1 MSDFESEPAAPK
13 RRGRPFAPGNPGRPK
28 GARNQITV
36 LAEGLLNAEVEAV
49 VRSVIEA
56 AKAGD
61 MTAARIIL
69 DRVVPVPKGR
79 PVRFELPTSVAPSG
93 LAEALAAVL
102 AAVAQGELTP
112 EEGTTVAALLETHCK
127 AIEIAEFDRR
137 LTALEAKRPAK
148 R

>member
-1 MSDFESEPAAPK
+1 MSDFESESQAPK

-36 LAEGLLNAEVEAV
+36 LTEGLLNEDVEAV

-69 DRVVPVPKGR
+69 DRVLPVRKGR
-79 PVRFELPTSVAPSG
+79 PVRFELPTGEGPSE
-93 LAEALAAVL
+93 LAEALSAVL
-102 AAVAQGELTP
+102 TAVAQGELTP
-112 EEGTTVAALLETHCK
+112 EEGNNVAAMLETHWK
-127 AIEIAEFDRR
+127 VIEIAEFDRR
-137 LTALEAKRPAK
+137 LTALEAKPQAK